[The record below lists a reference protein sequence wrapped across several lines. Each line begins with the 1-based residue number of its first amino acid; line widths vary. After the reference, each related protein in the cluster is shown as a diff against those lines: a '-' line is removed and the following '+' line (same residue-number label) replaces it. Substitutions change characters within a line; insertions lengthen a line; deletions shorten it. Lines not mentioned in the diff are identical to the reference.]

1 MRGYGDG
8 ILSYDFAVYKNGEL
22 YALIE
27 CQGQQHYIPV
37 EMFGGEEQFAKQQLH
52 DEIKREYAKKLNV
65 KLIEVP
71 YTVVTYE
78 EVKDILSL
86 AGI

>member
-1 MRGYGDG
+1 
-8 ILSYDFAVYKNGEL
+8 
-22 YALIE
+22 
-27 CQGQQHYIPV
+27 
-37 EMFGGEEQFAKQQLH
+37 MFGGEEQFAKQQLH